1 MKKNMKK
8 LTSLL
13 LALSMTAALAACG
26 SGSTST
32 TPTPAGDANTDAP
45 KTSGETLT
53 LRMGNQ
59 QAADSV
65 ATRLDQEMCDRI
77 AEATDGRIT
86 VQLYSDSALGD
97 YLNQFDELMVGSL
110 DIAHITASEAY
121 DSRTSATM
129 IPYLAF
135 DYETLLSLYADGS
148 FLREELDDA
157 LNSVG
162 IHLGGVFCEGFN
174 GIGVMQ
180 TLENA
185 NVPGA
190 EKGCIIRS
198 PMLDVYQLEM
208 MDLGFRIS
216 SMPYSDTYSAM
227 QTGVVAGLAGG
238 TAQINYLS
246 FRDIITDYYEYRYNQ
261 EATMILISQK
271 TWDKISAE
279 DQAIITEIIDDICVK
294 AAEEAESA
302 CNDAMDKLAAGG
314 INVHTFTD
322 EELAAFAE
330 SCRANVWPELGKNY
344 PDGWIDHLLEAV
356 S

>member
-1 MKKNMKK
+1 MKKNATR
-8 LTSLL
+8 LVSLL
-13 LALSMTAALAACG
+13 LTLSMTASLAACG
-26 SGSTST
+26 GGTDTSSSSDSANSDSSSSG
-32 TPTPAGDANTDAP
+32 
-45 KTSGETLT
+45 GETLT

-59 QAADSV
+59 QAGDSV
-65 ATRLDQEMCDRI
+65 ATKLDQEMCDRI
-77 AEATDGRIT
+77 AEETDGRIT
-86 VQLYSDSALGD
+86 VELYSDSALGD

-135 DYETLLSLYADGS
+135 DYDTLLELYSEGS
-148 FLREELDDA
+148 FLRNELEDA
-157 LNSVG
+157 LNGVG

-174 GIGVMQ
+174 GVGVMQ
-180 TLENA
+180 PLENA

-227 QTGVVAGLAGG
+227 QTGVVSGLAGG

-271 TWDKISAE
+271 TWDKISPE
-279 DQAIITEIIDDICVK
+279 DQEIITGIIDDICVK
-294 AAEEAESA
+294 AAEEAENA
-302 CNDAMDKLAAGG
+302 CNDAMEKLAAEG

-322 EELAAFAE
+322 EELSAFAE

-344 PDGWIDHLLEAV
+344 PDGWMDQLLEAV

>member
-1 MKKNMKK
+1 MKKNAKRFVSVL
-8 LTSLL
+8 LT
-13 LALSMTAALAACG
+13 LSMTAALAAC
-26 SGSTST
+26 SGDSTNSSA
-32 TPTPAGDANTDAP
+32 PGGTDAP
-45 KTSGETLT
+45 SSGGETLT

-65 ATRLDQEMCDRI
+65 ATKLDQEMCDRI

-86 VQLYSDSALGD
+86 IELYSDSSLGD

-110 DIAHITASEAY
+110 DIAHITPSEAY

-135 DYETLLSLYADGS
+135 DYETLLELYAEGS
-148 FLREELDDA
+148 FLREELEDA
-157 LNSVG
+157 LSSVG

-174 GIGVMQ
+174 GVGVMQ
-180 TLENA
+180 PLENA

-198 PMLDVYQLEM
+198 PMLDVYQMEM

-227 QTGVVAGLAGG
+227 QTGVVSGLAGA

-271 TWDKISAE
+271 TWDKISPE
-279 DQAIITEIIDDICVK
+279 DQAIITEIINDICAE
-294 AAEEAESA
+294 AAKEAEDA
-302 CNDAMDKLAAGG
+302 CNEAMEKLSAEGV
-314 INVHTFTD
+314 NVHTFTE

-344 PDGWIDHLLEAV
+344 PDGWMDQLLEAV

>member
-1 MKKNMKK
+1 MKKNAKRIV
-8 LTSLL
+8 SLV
-13 LALSMTAALAACG
+13 AAVAMTVALAGCG
-26 SGSTST
+26 GTGTVSTGGADSG
-32 TPTPAGDANTDAP
+32 AGTG
-45 KTSGETLT
+45 TGETLT

-59 QAADSV
+59 QASDSV

-77 AEATDGRIT
+77 AEETDGRIT
-86 VQLYSDSALGD
+86 VELYSDSALGD

-135 DYETLLSLYADGS
+135 DYDTLLELYSEGS
-148 FLREELDDA
+148 FLRTELEDA
-157 LNSVG
+157 LNGVG

-174 GIGVMQ
+174 GVGVMQ
-180 TLENA
+180 PLENA

-271 TWDKISAE
+271 TWDKISPE
-279 DQAIITEIIDDICVK
+279 DQEIITNIINDTCK
-294 AAEEAESA
+294 QAAEEAENA
-302 CNDAMDKLAAGG
+302 CNDAMEKLAEEG

-322 EELAAFAE
+322 EELTAFAE
-330 SCRANVWPELGKNY
+330 SCRANVWPELAKNY
-344 PDGWIDHLLEAV
+344 PDGWMDQLLEAV

>member
-1 MKKNMKK
+1 MKNAKK
-8 LTSLL
+8 IVSFG
-13 LALSMTAALAACG
+13 LAFSMVFALASCG
-26 SGSTST
+26 GNGSKPGAESSAVPSAGTS
-32 TPTPAGDANTDAP
+32 AN
-45 KTSGETLT
+45 SGETLT

-59 QAADSV
+59 QATDSV

-77 AEATDGRIT
+77 AEATDGRVT

-148 FLREELDDA
+148 FLREEMNDA
-157 LNSVG
+157 LNGVG

-180 TLENA
+180 PLEND
-185 NVPGA
+185 NIPGA

-208 MDLGFRIS
+208 KDLGFRIS

-227 QTGVVAGLAGG
+227 QTGVVAGFAGG

-246 FRDIITDYYEYRYNQ
+246 FRDIITDYYDYRYNQ

-271 TWDKISAE
+271 TWDKISSE
-279 DQAIITEIIDDICVK
+279 DQAAITGVINDICAQSAK
-294 AAEEAESA
+294 EADAACE
-302 CNDAMDKLAAGG
+302 DAMGKLADKGV
-314 INVHTFTD
+314 NVHTYTD

-344 PDGWIDHLLEAV
+344 PDGWIDQLLEAV